1 MWSLIMRSSV
11 YIAIIIV
18 LNACAAPT
26 ASIAPEINISKN
38 GFLFYI
44 DETVNLHTN
53 DLLQTIQLPSQNY
66 SVPEYSNLLPNA
78 LREYRAGIHEGIDF
92 PTPLNTPIMA
102 VSGGIVIRSNPTH
115 SDVDIE
121 TYKAFLETTQLLS
134 KTPDDIYNYIL
145 LGKSVIIDHG
155 YTIVPNFR
163 TISVYAHLSTIAEGV
178 LPGAQVNKGQVIGLA
193 GNTGTSSGALRND
206 RGVHLHWE
214 IHFENA
220 TGKYFLGQNIP
231 PEMLKDNIDLLFD
244 K

>member
-1 MWSLIMRSSV
+1 MRNSV
-11 YIAIIIV
+11 YILIMVV

-26 ASIAPEINISKN
+26 ASIAPEISTPKN

-44 DETVNLHTN
+44 DEGVNLHT
-53 DLLQTIQLPSQNY
+53 DELLQTIQLPSQNY

-102 VSGGIVIRSNPTH
+102 VSSGIVVRSNPTH
-115 SDVDIE
+115 SDVDID
-121 TYKAFLETTQLLS
+121 TYKAFLETTQKLS

-145 LGKSVIIDHG
+145 LGKSIIIDHG
-155 YTIVPNFR
+155 YTIVPTFR
-163 TISVYAHLSTIAEGV
+163 TISVYAHLSSITEGI
-178 LPGAQVNKGQVIGLA
+178 LPGIKVEKGQVIGLA

-206 RGVHLHWE
+206 RGAHLHWE
-214 IHFENA
+214 IHFENT
-220 TGKYFLGQNIP
+220 TGRYFLGQNIP
-231 PEMLKDNIDLLFD
+231 PEILKDNIDLLFD

>member
-1 MWSLIMRSSV
+1 MRNSV
-11 YIAIIIV
+11 YILIMVV

-26 ASIAPEINISKN
+26 ASIAPEISTPKN

-44 DETVNLHTN
+44 DEGVNLHT
-53 DLLQTIQLPSQNY
+53 DELLQTIQLPSQNY

-92 PTPLNTPIMA
+92 PIPLNTPIMA
-102 VSGGIVIRSNPTH
+102 VSSGIVVRSNPTH
-115 SDVDIE
+115 SDVDID
-121 TYKAFLETTQLLS
+121 TYKAFLETTQKLS

-145 LGKSVIIDHG
+145 LGKSIIIDHG

-163 TISVYAHLSTIAEGV
+163 TISVYAHLSSIAEGI
-178 LPGAQVNKGQVIGLA
+178 LPGINVEKGQVIGLV

-206 RGVHLHWE
+206 RGAHLHWE
-214 IHFENA
+214 IHFENT
-220 TGKYFLGQNIP
+220 TGRYFLGQNIP
-231 PEMLKDNIDLLFD
+231 PEILKDNIDLLFD

>member
-1 MWSLIMRSSV
+1 MV
-11 YIAIIIV
+11 V
-18 LNACAAPT
+18 LSACAAPT
-26 ASIAPEINISKN
+26 ASIAPEISTPKN

-44 DETVNLHTN
+44 DEGVNLHT
-53 DLLQTIQLPSQNY
+53 DELLQTIQLPSQNY

-102 VSGGIVIRSNPTH
+102 VSSGIVVRSNPTH
-115 SDVDIE
+115 SDVDID
-121 TYKAFLETTQLLS
+121 TYKTFLETTQKLS

-145 LGKSVIIDHG
+145 LGKSIIIDHG

-163 TISVYAHLSTIAEGV
+163 TISVYAHLSSIAEGI
-178 LPGAQVNKGQVIGLA
+178 LPGINVEKGQVIGLA

-206 RGVHLHWE
+206 RGAHLHWE
-214 IHFENA
+214 IHFENT
-220 TGKYFLGQNIP
+220 TGRYFLGQNIP
-231 PEMLKDNIDLLFD
+231 PEILKDNIDLLFD

>member
-1 MWSLIMRSSV
+1 MRNSV
-11 YIAIIIV
+11 YILIMVV
-18 LNACAAPT
+18 LSACAAPT
-26 ASIAPEINISKN
+26 ASIAPEISTPKN

-44 DETVNLHTN
+44 DEGVNLHT
-53 DLLQTIQLPSQNY
+53 DELLQTIQLPSQNY

-102 VSGGIVIRSNPTH
+102 VSSGIVVRSNPTH
-115 SDVDIE
+115 SDVDID
-121 TYKAFLETTQLLS
+121 TYKAFLETTQKLS

-145 LGKSVIIDHG
+145 LGKSIIIDHG

-163 TISVYAHLSTIAEGV
+163 TISVYAHLSSIAEGI
-178 LPGAQVNKGQVIGLA
+178 LPGINVEKGQVIGLV

-206 RGVHLHWE
+206 KGAHLHWE
-214 IHFENA
+214 IHFENT
-220 TGKYFLGQNIP
+220 TGRYFLGQNIP
-231 PEMLKDNIDLLFD
+231 PEILKDNIDLLFD